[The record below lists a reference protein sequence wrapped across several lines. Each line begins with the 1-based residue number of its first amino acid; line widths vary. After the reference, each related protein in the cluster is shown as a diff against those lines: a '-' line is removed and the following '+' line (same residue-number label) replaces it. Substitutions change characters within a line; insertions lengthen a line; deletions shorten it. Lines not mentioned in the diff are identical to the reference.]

1 MRWRGDYA
9 FSLSPQELFGSVVR
23 VYKNDTLVSRGWFR
37 WAFQLRRIIQT
48 SLNDVETRS
57 FILPVNFYNSIDVS
71 GTDTTQ
77 WKIHKVPF
85 PPSAHIMYISSMH
98 LAHVSWPS
106 IPIYPILLEAFNN
119 GILIPSLRAGWSRR
133 YLNVE
138 KPLSLWISKRNCC
151 CCQVLCFNY
160 SKY

>member
-48 SLNDVETRS
+48 SLDDVETRS
-57 FILPVNFYNSIDVS
+57 FILPVNFYNYIDVS

-85 PPSAHIMYISSMH
+85 PSSAHIMYISSMH
-98 LAHVSWPS
+98 LAHVSCPS
-106 IPIYPILLEAFNN
+106 IPICPILLEAFNN
-119 GILIPSLRAGWSRR
+119 GILIPSLRAG
-133 YLNVE
+133 
-138 KPLSLWISKRNCC
+138 
-151 CCQVLCFNY
+151 
-160 SKY
+160 